1 MARAV
6 NPVYRRLKRF
16 AAILLIVPVAALA
29 GCAPVISQKTL
40 DTVDRAAAFR
50 DVQADPAR
58 YAGRPVL
65 FGGAIIAVE
74 NLTDATYVEVMQ
86 QPLNSRLRPIDPGK
100 TQGRF
105 IAVFKGFKDPAIH
118 APGRF
123 LTVAGKVSGSQTRL
137 LGKMDYR
144 YPLIEVIEDHLW
156 PGPGEPASPGV
167 SIGLG
172 VGVYR

>member
-1 MARAV
+1 MAV
-6 NPVYRRLKRF
+6 
-16 AAILLIVPVAALA
+16 LA

-40 DTVDRAAAFR
+40 DTVDRGIVFVEVR
-50 DVQADPAR
+50 SDPAR

-74 NLTDATYVEVMQ
+74 NLSDATYVEVMQ
-86 QPLNSRLRPIDPGK
+86 QPLNSRLRPVDPGK

-105 IAVFKGFKDPAIH
+105 IAVFNGFKDPAIY
-118 APGRF
+118 APGR
-123 LTVAGKVSGSQTRL
+123 LVTVAGKVFGSQTRP

-144 YPLIEVIEDHLW
+144 YPLIEAIEDHLW
-156 PGPGEPASPGV
+156 PGLSESASPGL

>member
-1 MARAV
+1 MAGMAY
-6 NPVYRRLKRF
+6 PAYKRLKRY
-16 AAILLIVPVAALA
+16 AIIGLFISMTAFA

-40 DTVDRAAAFR
+40 DTVDRAAVFK
-50 DVQADPAR
+50 DVQAEPAR
-58 YAGRPVL
+58 YADRPVL

-74 NLTDATYVEVMQ
+74 NLTGATYVEVMQ
-86 QPLNSRLRPIDPGK
+86 QPLNSRLKPVDPGN

-105 IAVFKGFKDPAIH
+105 IAVFKGFKDPAIY
-118 APGRF
+118 APGRL
-123 LTVAGKVSGSQTRL
+123 LTVAGKVFGSQTRP

-144 YPLIEVIEDHLW
+144 YPLIEVSEDHLW
-156 PGPGEPASPGV
+156 PGPGESASPGV